1 MAHSSLSKPI
11 QQQGFSLL
19 EVMIAFA
26 ILAFLFTGLFAS
38 FNTMSKGWDA
48 ADNRMSKTEDMR
60 LIEEFLRRQLSQM
73 IVVRVMG
80 TDKGGNKMPVFA
92 FNGASD
98 AVRYAAPL
106 QPLQGQGGIYL
117 IELALKGQKLQMRY
131 TPYRPDT
138 EWDEAF
144 DESEPVLVYDG
155 LKSARFSYFAAETL
169 DQDPE
174 WQDDWATEQG
184 VYPLLLKLEL
194 ADSERQ
200 WPDLLV
206 QLPQVDAY
214 VTAQVPR

>member
-1 MAHSSLSKPI
+1 MLAPRYARQS
-11 QQQGFSLL
+11 GFSLL

-60 LIEEFLRRQLSQM
+60 LISDFLRRQLSQM

-80 TDKGGNKMPVFA
+80 TEKGGTKAPVFA
-92 FNGASD
+92 FKGEGEV
-98 AVRYAAPL
+98 VRYAAPL

-117 IELALKGQKLQMRY
+117 IELTFKGQKLQMRY
-131 TPYRPDT
+131 APYRPDT

-144 DESEPVLVYDG
+144 NDSEPVLVYEG
-155 LKSARFSYFAAETL
+155 LKKAKFSYFAAETMEE
-169 DQDPE
+169 DPE
-174 WQDDWATEQG
+174 WLDEWETDKG
-184 VYPLLLKLEL
+184 VYPLLLKLSL
-194 ADSERQ
+194 ADNERQ

-214 VTAQVPR
+214 VAARR